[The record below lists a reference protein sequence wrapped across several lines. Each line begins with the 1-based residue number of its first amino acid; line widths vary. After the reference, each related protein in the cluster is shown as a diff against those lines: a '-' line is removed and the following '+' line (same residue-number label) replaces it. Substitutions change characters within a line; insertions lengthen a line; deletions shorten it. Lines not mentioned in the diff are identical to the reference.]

1 MRLWVV
7 GGLIVNGL
15 IVRAARVV
23 ATGLAGA
30 VAYDGVKR
38 VVRSGAIRSA
48 TVTGTVWG
56 LRGVRAAETG
66 AEKARLVAGDIVS
79 EARERIGEQAP
90 APGTANGHEHE
101 H

>member
-1 MRLWVV
+1 M
-7 GGLIVNGL
+7 NSL

-48 TVTGTVWG
+48 TVAGTVLG

>member
-1 MRLWVV
+1 
-7 GGLIVNGL
+7 VNGL
-15 IVRAARVV
+15 VVRAARVV

-30 VAYDGVKR
+30 AAYDGVKR
-38 VVRSGAIRSA
+38 IARTGAIRGA

-56 LRGVRAAETG
+56 LRGFRAAEAG

-90 APGTANGHEHE
+90 APGTIDGHGHEH
-101 H
+101 

>member
-1 MRLWVV
+1 M
-7 GGLIVNGL
+7 NGL
-15 IVRAARVV
+15 VVRAARVV

-38 VVRSGAIRSA
+38 VVRSGAIRGA

-56 LRGVRAAETG
+56 LRGFRAAEAG

-90 APGTANGHEHE
+90 APGTVNGHGHEH
-101 H
+101 

>member
-1 MRLWVV
+1 M
-7 GGLIVNGL
+7 VNGL

-38 VVRSGAIRSA
+38 LVRSGAIRSA
-48 TVTGTVWG
+48 TVTGTAWG

-79 EARERIGEQAP
+79 EARDRIGEQAP
-90 APGTANGHEHE
+90 APGTVDGHGHD

>member
-1 MRLWVV
+1 MNALV
-7 GGLIVNGL
+7 
-15 IVRAARVV
+15 VRAARMV

-30 VAYDGVKR
+30 AAYDGVKR
-38 VVRSGAIRSA
+38 IARTGAIRGA

-56 LRGVRAAETG
+56 LRGFRAAEAG

-90 APGTANGHEHE
+90 APGTVNGHGHEH
-101 H
+101 

>member
-1 MRLWVV
+1 M
-7 GGLIVNGL
+7 NGL
-15 IVRAARVV
+15 VVRAARVV

-30 VAYDGVKR
+30 IAYDGVKR
-38 VVRSGAIRSA
+38 IARTGVIRGA

-56 LRGVRAAETG
+56 LRGFRAAEAG

-90 APGTANGHEHE
+90 APGTVNGHGHEH
-101 H
+101 

>member
-1 MRLWVV
+1 MNALV
-7 GGLIVNGL
+7 
-15 IVRAARVV
+15 VRAAQVV

-30 VAYDGVKR
+30 AAYDGVKR
-38 VVRSGAIRSA
+38 IARTGAIRGA

-56 LRGVRAAETG
+56 LRGFRAAEAG

-90 APGTANGHEHE
+90 APGTVNGHGHEH
-101 H
+101 

>member
-1 MRLWVV
+1 MM
-7 GGLIVNGL
+7 NGL
-15 IVRAARVV
+15 TVKVARVV
-23 ATGLAGA
+23 ATGLVGA

-38 VVRSGAIRSA
+38 VARSGAIRSA

-56 LRGVRAAETG
+56 LRGVRAAEAG
-66 AEKARLVAGDIVS
+66 AERARLVAGDIVS

-90 APGTANGHEHE
+90 APGTVNGHGHD

>member
-1 MRLWVV
+1 M
-7 GGLIVNGL
+7 NGL
-15 IVRAARVV
+15 VVRAARVV

-30 VAYDGVKR
+30 AAYDGVKR
-38 VVRSGAIRSA
+38 IARTGAIRGA

-56 LRGVRAAETG
+56 LRGFRAAEAG

-90 APGTANGHEHE
+90 APGTIDGHGHEH
-101 H
+101 